1 MSVAL
6 ANTFLLVAEALLYFF
21 VLAALF
27 RLRHRFGFGVFVCA
41 LGAMHFLETYLAAIL
56 YLDFPGGIVFSPG
69 STILFAGKLSMLLLV
84 YIREDAAAVRQPI
97 YGLLI
102 GNFLMVALVFIMRQH
117 QILMP
122 LAAEAAPDFALMN
135 QMGGMMIWGTILL
148 FIDAIAIILLYERS
162 AHWFGNRTLLRI
174 WASTAI
180 VLTFDHFGF
189 FIVLRLVVDAPV
201 SVLVGGWLG
210 KMAAA
215 VIYGLLTAAY
225 LRWFETRSGPSPTQ
239 RLSDVFDMLTYRQR
253 YESLLEKSGRDAL
266 TGLLDRGRLDAE
278 GAGWLRAA
286 LSGGRPASVL
296 LLDVDHFKSIN
307 DGHGHAA
314 GDEVL
319 RRLAARLSATMRGSD
334 RIYRYG
340 GEEFVVLCDGLPHGA
355 ALLAADRLRRD
366 VAAAD
371 LGLGLGATVS
381 IGVATAPTD
390 TSDFTSLCAAA
401 DGCLYLAK
409 SRGRN
414 RVVGRESPG
423 EERAPS
429 NGPDSARADPATG
442 LGRA

>member
-1 MSVAL
+1 MGVAL
-6 ANTFLLVAEALLYFF
+6 ANTLLLVAEAILYFA

-102 GNFLMVALVFIMRQH
+102 GNFLMVALVV
-117 QILMP
+117 ILRRHGTLVP

-135 QMGGMMIWGTILL
+135 QMGGMMIWGTVLL

-162 AHWFGNRTLLRI
+162 AHWFGNRMLLRI
-174 WASTAI
+174 WVSTAL
-180 VLTFDHFGF
+180 VLTFDQFGF
-189 FIVLRLVVDAPV
+189 FVVLHLVVDAPL
-201 SVLVGGWLG
+201 SVLVGGWVG

-215 VIYGLLTAAY
+215 VIYSLLTAAY
-225 LRWFETRSGPSPTQ
+225 LRWFETRSAPSRVQ

-278 GAGWLRAA
+278 GPSWLQSA
-286 LSGGRPASVL
+286 LSGGRAASVL
-296 LLDVDHFKSIN
+296 ILDVDHFKSIN
-307 DGHGHAA
+307 DGNGHAA

-319 RRLAARLSATMRGSD
+319 RRLGARLSATMRGSD

-371 LGLGLGATVS
+371 VGLGRGVTIS

-390 TSDFTSLCAAA
+390 TSDFVSLCAAA
-401 DGCLYLAK
+401 DGRLYLAK

-429 NGPDSARADPATG
+429 GGPSAPRGDHATG
-442 LGRA
+442 FGRA

>member
-1 MSVAL
+1 MAL
-6 ANTFLLVAEALLYFF
+6 ANTLLLVAEALLYFAVF
-21 VLAALF
+21 AALF

-56 YLDFPGGIVFSPG
+56 YLDFPGGIAFSPG

-102 GNFLMVALVFIMRQH
+102 GNFLMVALVYIMRQH
-117 QILMP
+117 QTLLP
-122 LAAEAAPDFALMN
+122 LSEAAPDFALMN

-148 FIDAIAIILLYERS
+148 FIDAIAMILIYERS
-162 AHWFGNRTLLRI
+162 AHWFGNRMLLRI
-174 WASTAI
+174 WVSTAL
-180 VLTFDHFGF
+180 VLSFDQVGF
-189 FIVLRLVVDAPV
+189 FIVLYVVVDAPV
-201 SVLVGGWLG
+201 SVLLGGWIG

-215 VIYGLLTAAY
+215 VIYSLLTAAY
-225 LRWFETRSGPSPTQ
+225 LHWFETRREPARTP
-239 RLSDVFDMLTYRQR
+239 RLADVFDMLTYRQR

-266 TGLLDRGRLDAE
+266 TGLFDRGRLD
-278 GAGWLRAA
+278 GDGPGWLDGA
-286 LSGGRPASVL
+286 LTGGRSASVL
-296 LLDVDHFKSIN
+296 LLDVDHFKGIN

-319 RRLAARLSATMRGSD
+319 RRLAARLSATMRGTD

-371 LGLGLGATVS
+371 VGLGRGVTISV
-381 IGVATAPTD
+381 GVATAPTD

-401 DGCLYLAK
+401 DGRLYQAK

-414 RVVGRESPG
+414 RVVGRESLRDD
-423 EERAPS
+423 RAPS
-429 NGPDSARADPATG
+429 GPETPRGDPATD

>member
-6 ANTFLLVAEALLYFF
+6 ANTLLLVAEALLYFAVF
-21 VLAALF
+21 AALF

-56 YLDFPGGIVFSPG
+56 YLDFPGGIAFSPG

-117 QILMP
+117 QTLLPI
-122 LAAEAAPDFALMN
+122 ADAPPDLALMN

-148 FIDAIAIILLYERS
+148 FIDAIAIILIYERS
-162 AHWFGNRTLLRI
+162 ARWFGNRTLLRV
-174 WASTAI
+174 WLSTAL
-180 VLTFDHFGF
+180 VLSFDQLGF
-189 FIVLRLVVDAPV
+189 YVVLFLVVDAPV

-215 VIYGLLTAAY
+215 VVYALLTTAY
-225 LRWFETRSGPSPTQ
+225 LRWFETRREPSRSA

-253 YESLLEKSGRDAL
+253 YESLLERSGRDAL
-266 TGLLDRGRLDAE
+266 TGLLDRGRFDAE
-278 GAGWLRAA
+278 GAAWLQSSLA
-286 LSGGRPASVL
+286 GGRSASVL
-296 LLDVDHFKSIN
+296 ILDVDHFKSIN
-307 DGHGHAA
+307 DGYGHAA

-319 RRLAARLSATMRGSD
+319 RGLAARLSATMRGTD

-340 GEEFVVLCDGLPHGA
+340 GEEFVILCDGLPHGA
-355 ALLAADRLRRD
+355 AILAGERLRRE

-371 LGLGLGATVS
+371 VGLVS
-381 IGVATAPTD
+381 GITISVGVATAPTD
-390 TSDFTSLCAAA
+390 TSDFVSLFATA
-401 DGCLYLAK
+401 DARLYQAK
-409 SRGRN
+409 SAGRN

-423 EERAPS
+423 EEWAPAG
-429 NGPDSARADPATG
+429 GPGAARNDPATG